1 MHNLL
6 PAVYT
11 SFAKKIWL
19 IDLIDLIDLVNTL
32 NDNLGQKVY
41 KL

>member
-19 IDLIDLIDLVNTL
+19 IDLIDLVNTL